1 MKKLALLIAVATL
14 PLFCQQTKVQPDCT
28 LGAVFTTTGN
38 SSVFDNRAVQSVNSG
53 PPCTL
58 WALTWYAQSA
68 VTSLTINIEGAP
80 DVAGV
85 AGSFASLA
93 AGSTF
98 PNGKLT
104 FETST
109 QYSPW
114 MRITVSAAG
123 GAGLIYA
130 VLNGWR
136 EDQASI
142 GGGSSGSG
150 CPGTTATPCVVIGPT
165 AQGSAPTKAPVQIA
179 EVDNAGNIITPTF
192 CNTQIPINLS
202 SVTGENQVIAL
213 SGSTVIRLCNLA
225 VGMSAASTVAIT
237 AGTGSNC
244 GTSTVTLWGPYPSN
258 TTGFAEDWSGVLMAP
273 AGDAICLNFGG
284 TVTAGGGISYAQ
296 Y

>member
-1 MKKLALLIAVATL
+1 MKKLALLIAVVTS

-85 AGSFASLA
+85 AGSFTSLA

-123 GAGLIYA
+123 SAGLIYA

-142 GGGSSGSG
+142 GGGGGGGSG
-150 CPGTTATPCVVIGPT
+150 CPGPTPTPCVIGGLNSSGAVVIPT
-165 AQGSAPTKAPVQIA
+165 YATANAPVSLSASGLTQLLPLS
-179 EVDNAGNIITPTF
+179 GT
-192 CNTQIPINLS
+192 TQIRLEHI
-202 SVTGENQVIAL
+202 SVSFA
-213 SGSTVIRLCNLA
+213 SA
-225 VGMSAASTVAIT
+225 VNFQLEY
-237 AGTGSNC
+237 GTGSNC
-244 GTSTVTLWGPYPSN
+244 GTG
-258 TTGFAEDWSGVLMAP
+258 TTALSGVYQGILGIALDFDSGTLTVP
-273 AGDAICLNFGG
+273 AGNALCANLGSA
-284 TVTAGGGISYAQ
+284 VTGGGVMVYAQ